1 MRSHPRKGQLLGGLP
16 ACRVKASRALCSLCF
31 ALLGL
36 TACGKKHVPPTPA
49 IMPTTAL
56 KPWNCQILN
65 GVLVVQGEVDHPM
78 DLVLEG
84 RSIRETHHAT
94 FGPVRWEM
102 FRPPAGEVA
111 QLRTAEG
118 QVLARWR
125 FGAAP
130 KLAALTRQRGGHSPQ
145 QSARFHSNPSPEPD
159 ALEILR
165 RQLASTPALAP
176 AAALAIN
183 DPPAPSNLPTEIPT
197 IVPVMRADLAPLPNR
212 RWIPEPARPGVPVV
226 IDHQNLQD
234 RWESHAWPQPQP
246 QPLPIPAVSPAIKST
261 LPDASLWVGAGE
273 GFNLVRGPK
282 ALQSGQRRMVL
293 SFDGGSSDESAEEIL
308 DTLKSRNVHT
318 TIFLTGAFIQKF
330 PELVRRMEREGH
342 ELGNHTMNHPHFA
355 PGMRRDA
362 KWTKE
367 KFQEE
372 LLSAD
377 RALYQL
383 LGHPM
388 DPYWR
393 APYGEQTR
401 ELRTWA
407 EEIGFRH
414 VGWSEG
420 ADTLDWAT
428 SSEKRLYRNGGAI
441 LERLHVRLAKR
452 DSDGLIVLMHL
463 GSGRM
468 EPDRPSKK
476 LGAFMDRAKQ
486 EGWQFVRV
494 GDYLQDLRK
503 HPWNPAARLALL
515 EQKSPRIGG
524 SGGRAAM
531 KK

>member
-1 MRSHPRKGQLLGGLP
+1 MKAHQSLFLVLL
-16 ACRVKASRALCSLCF
+16 SLI
-31 ALLGL
+31 
-36 TACGKKHVPPTPA
+36 ACGKKNPPPTPA
-49 IMPTTAL
+49 AMPNAAL
-56 KPWNCQILN
+56 KPWTCQILN
-65 GVLVVQGEVDHPM
+65 GVLVVQGEVDRPM

-84 RSIRETHHAT
+84 RSIRETYHAI

-102 FRPPAGEVA
+102 FRPPTGEVA

-130 KLAALTRQRGGHSPQ
+130 RAASLTRQRRAQ
-145 QSARFHSNPSPEPD
+145 RPSPNHSIHED
-159 ALEILR
+159 ALETLR
-165 RQLASTPALAP
+165 HQLASTS
-176 AAALAIN
+176 
-183 DPPAPSNLPTEIPT
+183 PPAPFPDFSNNNPTALSSTSAMVPTEMPT
-197 IVPVMRADLAPLPNR
+197 IVPVLKAEWVSSLR
-212 RWIPEPARPGVPVV
+212 RQSIPEPSKPGLPVDV
-226 IDHQNLQD
+226 D
-234 RWESHAWPQPQP
+234 SHAWPKPQP
-246 QPLPIPAVSPAIKST
+246 FSIPLVPPAIGSI
-261 LPDASLWVGAGE
+261 LPGASLWAGAGE

-282 ALQSGQRRMVL
+282 TIQPGQRRMVL

-308 DTLKSRNVHT
+308 DTLKSRNVRT
-318 TIFLTGAFIQKF
+318 TIFLTGVFIQKF

-362 KWTKE
+362 KWTKD
-367 KFQEE
+367 KFQDE

-393 APYGEQTR
+393 APYGEQTK
-401 ELRTWA
+401 ELREWA

-428 SSEKRLYRNGGAI
+428 PSEKHIYRNGNAV
-441 LERLHVRLAKR
+441 LERLHKRLSKR

-463 GSGRM
+463 GSGRT
-468 EPDRPSKK
+468 ETDRPSKK
-476 LGAFMDRAKQ
+476 LGAFMDRARQ
-486 EGWQFVRV
+486 EGWQFVKV

-503 HPWNPAARLALL
+503 PAWDPGARLAML
-515 EQKSPRIGG
+515 EQKDLRNGG

-531 KK
+531 RRQP

>member
-1 MRSHPRKGQLLGGLP
+1 M
-16 ACRVKASRALCSLCF
+16 KARRAF
-31 ALLGL
+31 FFVLLGL
-36 TACGKKHVPPTPA
+36 AACGKKNLPPAPDA
-49 IMPTTAL
+49 SSVRSNASL
-56 KPWNCQILN
+56 KPWTCQILN
-65 GVLVVQGEVDHPM
+65 GVLVVQGEVGRPM

-84 RSIRETHHAT
+84 RSIRETHHAA

-102 FRPPAGEVA
+102 FRPPTGEVA
-111 QLRTAEG
+111 QLRTVEG

-130 KLAALTRQRGGHSPQ
+130 RLAPLAHQR
-145 QSARFHSNPSPEPD
+145 SAQRPSPNHSIQLD
-159 ALEILR
+159 ARLDDPLETLR
-165 RQLASTPALAP
+165 RQLASNGA
-176 AAALAIN
+176 
-183 DPPAPSNLPTEIPT
+183 PAPSTALSANKPIEPSNTSKEAPAEVSVV
-197 IVPVMRADLAPLPNR
+197 VPVMNAGLVPSPSRRNILEPSKPRIPVDLDSR
-212 RWIPEPARPGVPVV
+212 
-226 IDHQNLQD
+226 
-234 RWESHAWPQPQP
+234 AWPQPQP
-246 QPLPIPAVSPAIKST
+246 LPMPRVSPVSGSI
-261 LPDASLWVGAGE
+261 LPGASLWAGAGE

-282 ALQSGQRRMVL
+282 DILTGQRRMVL
-293 SFDGGSSDESAEEIL
+293 SFDGGSSDESADEIL
-308 DTLKSRNVHT
+308 DTLKSRNVRT

-342 ELGNHTMNHPHFA
+342 ELGNHTMSHPHFA

-362 KWTKE
+362 KWTKD

-393 APYGEQTR
+393 APYGEQTK
-401 ELRTWA
+401 ELREWA

-428 SSEKRLYRNGGAI
+428 SSEKRIYRNGDAV
-441 LERLHVRLAKR
+441 LERLHKRLSKR

-463 GSGRM
+463 GSGRT
-468 EPDRPSKK
+468 ETDRPSKK
-476 LGAFMDRAKQ
+476 LGAFMDRARQ
-486 EGWQFVRV
+486 EGWQFVKV
-494 GDYLQDLRK
+494 GAYLQDLRK
-503 HPWNPAARLALL
+503 PSWDPGARLAMI
-515 EQKSPRIGG
+515 EQKGPRNGG

-531 KK
+531 RRQP